1 MNSMDNQHS
10 ILNSLYLE
18 SAADLLSANGLH
30 SCVVQESAPAVS
42 GAGETAYVSVLCA
55 NGEGVALSSMIKID
69 KHLLASI
76 HPLQPATVS
85 QRDLEDWCR
94 ELNNQLVGR
103 MKNKLL
109 RYGVTVSLGLPVL
122 LTGTDVSA
130 VAAPDLTIND
140 HSFALDNGRLMLTL
154 STFVDP
160 AIELKETESVS
171 DDEGA
176 YVEGSI
182 ALF

>member
-1 MNSMDNQHS
+1 
-10 ILNSLYLE
+10 
-18 SAADLLSANGLH
+18 
-30 SCVVQESAPAVS
+30 
-42 GAGETAYVSVLCA
+42 
-55 NGEGVALSSMIKID
+55 MIRID
-69 KHLLASI
+69 KRLLASI
-76 HPLQPATVS
+76 HPLPPAAVS

-130 VAAPDLTIND
+130 VAAPDLTVND
-140 HSFALDNGRLMLTL
+140 HAFALDNGRLMLTL

-160 AIELKETESVS
+160 AVELREMESMP
-171 DDEGA
+171 DEEGA
-176 YVEGSI
+176 HVEGSI

>member
-1 MNSMDNQHS
+1 MQNQHS

-18 SAADLLSANGLH
+18 SAADLLSANGLD
-30 SCVVQESAPAVS
+30 SSLVPAASA
-42 GAGETAYVSVLCA
+42 AGETAYVSVLCA
-55 NGEGVALSSMIKID
+55 NGEGVALSSMIRID
-69 KHLLASI
+69 KRLLASI
-76 HPLQPATVS
+76 HPLPPAAVS

-130 VAAPDLTIND
+130 VAAPDLTVND
-140 HSFALDNGRLMLTL
+140 HAFALDNGRLMLTL

-160 AIELKETESVS
+160 AVELREMESMP
-171 DDEGA
+171 DEEGA
-176 YVEGSI
+176 HVEGSI